1 MSLQNIISFG
11 AYTPPAPKT
20 INNSA
25 PALSKDYTMANGD
38 IARYM
43 IRNNLMQITA
53 TFQFT
58 ANQLEEFDEAVKT
71 GNEITVTYKGDTY
84 YMLLMSYSENDKN
97 YRRNGNYE
105 ITITLKESR
114 R

>member
-25 PALSKDYTMANGD
+25 PALVKDYTMSNGD

-43 IRNNLMQITA
+43 IRNNLIQITA
-53 TFQFT
+53 TFQLT
-58 ANQLEEFDEAVKT
+58 ANQLEDFDNAVKT
-71 GNEITVTYKGDTY
+71 GEEIRVTYKGDTY
-84 YMLLMSYSENDKN
+84 FMLLTAYTENDKN
-97 YRRNGNYE
+97 FRRNGNYE
-105 ITITLKESR
+105 ISITLKESR

>member
-1 MSLQNIISFG
+1 MSLKNIIQFG
-11 AYTPPAPKT
+11 AYTPPAPSKMSNT
-20 INNSA
+20 S
-25 PALSKDYTMANGD
+25 PALVKDFTMANGD

-53 TFQFT
+53 TFQLT

-71 GNEITVTYKGDTY
+71 GNEITVIYKGDTY
-84 YMLLMSYSENDKN
+84 YMLLTAYSETDRN

-105 ITITLKESR
+105 ISITLKESR